1 MIVGVG
7 TDLVDLGRFRAVLAR
22 RPELVDRLF
31 TSTEIAYARLRTDP
45 TERFAVRFA
54 TKEAVLKS
62 MGVGL
67 GAADWHDIEIE
78 RDPDG
83 RPTVVLRGRA
93 AALAA
98 GLGIVDW
105 RITLSHSDVVA
116 TALVVALGAAPVSG
130 HRPPAPATPDLSV
143 GSSLDAG
150 ALIPIV
156 TPEEMADIDRHA
168 PEPVEVLIGRAGAAV
183 ARTAVRMLGGTYG
196 RRVVVLAGK
205 GNNGND
211 GREAARRLRSR
222 GVRVTVLDVPGVD
235 VPGFDP
241 ADPPAEL
248 PACDLVIDAAY
259 GTGLRGSWAAPRRPA
274 GAMVLA
280 VDIPSGVD
288 GLTGVCTGEV
298 LAADVTVTF
307 AALKPGLIQGDGR
320 RLAGDIEVADIGLD
334 IGFETGRAR
343 AAVVGAAAVA
353 SWLPTTP
360 IDAHKWRSAL
370 WVVAGAPGMGGAA
383 TLCAGAALRTGAGY
397 VRVSTPGGPAAEL
410 PTESVRVDLPVDD
423 WSAEVVAGLD
433 RFAALVI
440 GNGLGTASA
449 TATEIRRVVS
459 AAAGRGLPTVVDADA
474 LGALGAEVAR
484 FVGPTTVLTPHDG
497 EYARLTGEAPG
508 PDRLAAARS
517 LAAASG
523 AVVLLKGPTTVV
535 AAPDGR
541 VLVSIAGDRR
551 LATAGTG
558 DVLAGVIGALCARG
572 LDPWRAAAAGAFIH
586 GRAGALGWPLG
597 LVAGDVVSLVPAVLD
612 DLTRLQP

>member
-1 MIVGVG
+1 
-7 TDLVDLGRFRAVLAR
+7 
-22 RPELVDRLF
+22 
-31 TSTEIAYARLRTDP
+31 
-45 TERFAVRFA
+45 
-54 TKEAVLKS
+54 
-62 MGVGL
+62 
-67 GAADWHDIEIE
+67 
-78 RDPDG
+78 
-83 RPTVVLRGRA
+83 
-93 AALAA
+93 
-98 GLGIVDW
+98 
-105 RITLSHSDVVA
+105 
-116 TALVVALGAAPVSG
+116 
-130 HRPPAPATPDLSV
+130 
-143 GSSLDAG
+143 
-150 ALIPIV
+150 
-156 TPEEMADIDRHA
+156 
-168 PEPVEVLIGRAGAAV
+168 
-183 ARTAVRMLGGTYG
+183 MLGGTYG

-211 GREAARRLRSR
+211 GREAARRLRLR
-222 GVRVTVLDVPGVD
+222 GVRVTV
-235 VPGFDP
+235 FDATAP
-241 ADPPAEL
+241 RSEL

-259 GTGLRGSWAAPRRPA
+259 GTGLRGSWSAPRPPA

-288 GLTGVCTGEV
+288 GLTGAIHGDV
-298 LAADVTVTF
+298 LTADVTVTF
-307 AALKPGLIQGDGR
+307 AALKPGLLQGEGR
-320 RLAGDIEVADIGLD
+320 RLAGEVEVADIGLEVRFGAGAD
-334 IGFETGRAR
+334 VGRAR

-360 IDAHKWRSAL
+360 VDAHKWQRAL

-383 TLCAGAALRTGAGY
+383 SLCAGAALRTGAGY

-423 WSAEVVAGLD
+423 WSAEVVSGLD
-433 RFAALVI
+433 RFGALVI
-440 GNGLGTASA
+440 GNGLGTALT
-449 TATEIRRVVS
+449 TAPTTGTEIRRVVA

-474 LGALGAEVAR
+474 LSALGTDVAR

-497 EYARLTGEAPG
+497 EYARLMGEGPG
-508 PDRLAAARS
+508 SDRLAAARA
-517 LAAASG
+517 LATAAG

>member
-7 TDLVDLGRFRAVLAR
+7 TDLVDLGRFRTVLER

-31 TSTEIAYARLRTDP
+31 TASEIAYARLRTDP

-67 GAADWHDIEIE
+67 GSTDWHDIEVE

-83 RPTVVLRGRA
+83 RPTVVVRGRA

-98 GLGIVDW
+98 RLGIVGW
-105 RITLSHSDVVA
+105 RVTLSHSDLVA
-116 TALVVALGAAPVSG
+116 TALVVALGVDPVSSR
-130 HRPPAPATPDLSV
+130 RPPASPSPVRSVATT
-143 GSSLDAG
+143 LDAD
-150 ALIPIV
+150 ALVPIV
-156 TPEEMADIDRHA
+156 TPEEMAAIDRDA
-168 PEPVEVLIGRAGAAV
+168 PEPVDVLIGRAGGAV

-211 GREAARRLRSR
+211 GREAARRLRRR
-222 GVRVTVLDVPGVD
+222 GVRVTVLDVAA
-235 VPGFDP
+235 FD
-241 ADPPAEL
+241 AGAPPAGL
-248 PACDLVIDAAY
+248 PDCDLVIDAAY
-259 GTGLRGSWAAPRRPA
+259 GTGLRGSWAAPSRPA

-288 GLTGVCTGEV
+288 GLTGTCAGGV

-307 AALKPGLIQGDGR
+307 AALKPGLLQGEGR
-320 RLAGDIEVADIGLD
+320 TLAGEVEVADIGLD
-334 IGFETGRAR
+334 AGLWTGGSR
-343 AAVVGAAAVA
+343 AALVGAAAVA

-360 IDAHKWRSAL
+360 VDTHKWRSAV

-383 TLCAGAALRTGAGY
+383 SLCAGSALRTGAGY

-410 PTESVRVDLPVDD
+410 PTESVRVDLPIDD
-423 WSAEVVAGLD
+423 WSADVVSGLD

-440 GNGLGTASA
+440 GNGLGPAPA
-449 TATEIRRVVS
+449 TATEIRRVVA

-474 LGALGAEVAR
+474 LSALGTEVSR

-497 EYARLTGEAPG
+497 EYTRLVGEAPG

-541 VLVSIAGDRR
+541 ALVSITGDRR

-597 LVAGDVVSLVPAVLD
+597 LVAGDLSSLVPAVLD